1 MKRKGF
7 SKTFCLLYIYSKLK
21 EKRVIYKRD
30 ILDEL
35 LINDLRFK
43 RYINEIREY
52 LDKTNSPYIIAY
64 ERKEDRYLLKT
75 KVN

>member
-52 LDKTNSPYIIAY
+52 LDKTNSPYVIVY

>member
-7 SKTFCLLYIYSKLK
+7 SKTLCLLYIYSKLK

-52 LDKTNSPYIIAY
+52 LDKTNSPYVIVY

>member
-52 LDKTNSPYIIAY
+52 LNKTNSPYVIAY
-64 ERKEDRYLLKT
+64 ERKEDRYLLKM
-75 KVN
+75 KVD

>member
-7 SKTFCLLYIYSKLK
+7 SKTFCLLYIYSKFK

-43 RYINEIREY
+43 RYIGEIREY
-52 LDKTNSPYIIAY
+52 LAKTNSPYIIVY
-64 ERKEDRYLLKT
+64 ERKEDRYLFKR
-75 KVN
+75 KAN

>member
-64 ERKEDRYLLKT
+64 ERKEDRYLLKM

>member
-21 EKRVIYKRD
+21 EKRVVYKRD

-52 LDKTNSPYIIAY
+52 LDKTNSPYIIVY
-64 ERKEDRYLLKT
+64 ERKEDRYLLKM

>member
-52 LDKTNSPYIIAY
+52 LNKTNSPYIIVY
-64 ERKEDRYLLKT
+64 ERKEDRYLLKM
-75 KVN
+75 KVD

>member
-52 LDKTNSPYIIAY
+52 LNKTNSPYVIAY
-64 ERKEDRYLLKT
+64 ERKEDRYLLKM

>member
-52 LDKTNSPYIIAY
+52 LNKTNSPYVIAY
-64 ERKEDRYLLKT
+64 ERKEDRYLLKI
-75 KVN
+75 KVD